1 MILLFIKFLVPKFG
15 EYVGG
20 RMPSDPSHSNI
31 GQSVGAKIRAARQ
44 AKKYTQSRLAQPDFS
59 VSYISAIERGQIHPS
74 LRALEILANRL
85 GLSSTDFLPEASSN
99 NTHASSAPSEA
110 MQDAADIEVQFLEAQ
125 IAIWQGE
132 AHAAITQLR
141 ELAARNLSAR
151 QQIHL
156 HYLLGWAY
164 ATTSQ
169 YQEGEIAL
177 SEALQLIKDPN
188 DQMGLQILNLLGTVY
203 ASMHNYAQGL
213 QTHQHCLEMLENM
226 QPLNPFLMAQVYTNM
241 GIHCTY
247 LNRFQQAIEM
257 FQRALALTETLSDP
271 DQLQSIYLQL
281 FQQCREINDYQQAN
295 LYGYRMMQASS
306 QEYNQSLKGDI
317 YYYLGRAML
326 RHDQQAALA
335 YLEKT
340 LVRVEAMQDELIL
353 ASVTTQFAQW
363 FFEHE
368 QIARAQE
375 QAEKALA
382 LASLYDDSII
392 KAEAL
397 MTLGKIAYAQ
407 KAYATG
413 DRHFVTALQILEQLS
428 ALEEH
433 ADGAVTYSQLL
444 EEQGRMSDAIA
455 YMKQA
460 FAARQK
466 MRVYTHE

>member
-1 MILLFIKFLVPKFG
+1 
-15 EYVGG
+15 
-20 RMPSDPSHSNI
+20 MPSDSSHSNI

-99 NTHASSAPSEA
+99 KANANSAPNEA

-125 IAIWQGE
+125 IAIWQGQ

-141 ELAARNLSAR
+141 QLASRNLSAR

-164 ATTSQ
+164 STTAQ

-213 QTHQHCLEMLENM
+213 QTHQRCLEMLENM
-226 QPLNPFLMAQVYTNM
+226 RPLNPFLMAQVYTNM
-241 GIHCTY
+241 GIHYTY

-257 FQRALALTETLSDP
+257 FQRALELTDTLSDP
-271 DQLQSIYLQL
+271 DQLQSICLHL
-281 FQQCREINDYQQAN
+281 FQQCKEINDYQQAN
-295 LYGYRMMQASS
+295 HYGYRMMQVSS

-326 RHDQQAALA
+326 RRDQQAALA

-340 LVRVEAMQDELIL
+340 LIQVEAMQDELIL

-368 QIARAQE
+368 QFARAQE
-375 QAEKALA
+375 EAEKALD
-382 LASLYDDSII
+382 LASLYDDSVI

-407 KAYATG
+407 KAYAPG
-413 DRHFVTALQILEQLS
+413 DGYFVAALQILDQLS

-433 ADGAVTYSQLL
+433 ADGSATYSQLL
-444 EEQGRMSDAIA
+444 EDQGRMSDAIA